1 MGITVTGVVN
11 YLFIVGPKLDEV
23 LPSLYGV
30 WLFTPVKISAY
41 VDLWLAVH
49 DAK

>member
-1 MGITVTGVVN
+1 VGITVTGVVD

-30 WLFTPVKISAY
+30 WLFTPVKNFSLRGPVAGC
-41 VDLWLAVH
+41 A
-49 DAK
+49 